1 MESIQLPHKLT
12 LNERKSLTMTG
23 VTEVIGFDDSTVLL
37 HTHLGSLEIR
47 GQGLV
52 LKALSAEGGQMAVE
66 GHICGL
72 CYAEPQKTGG
82 FWSRLLK

>member
-1 MESIQLPHKLT
+1 MEAIQLPHKLI

-23 VTEVIGFDDSTVLL
+23 VIEVIGFDETTVLL
-37 HTHLGSLEIR
+37 HTHLGTLEIR

-72 CYAEPQKTGG
+72 FYTEPQKPGG